1 MGYRLPS
8 FCFHTFN
15 IFRQLRFINPLS
27 VSSSW
32 CQFFRGHNHSKPF
45 CFNKSQYLSSPPSL
59 LLQNTYHG
67 VLMYFLCQVG
77 SPSFCSL
84 SLSLFFFAIR
94 SLIQTHVSL
103 QIASGNILKSGGK
116 ITLENIIFVS
126 KSISS
131 PVRSIFFDWFAFS
144 GNVHRYKLA
153 GL

>member
-1 MGYRLPS
+1 MIFLCQLTLKNYMGYRLPS

-32 CQFFRGHNHSKPF
+32 CQFFRGHNHSQPF

-84 SLSLFFFAIR
+84 SLFFFCYPVSHSNPRFSSNCIWKYLEIWWQNYIR
-94 SLIQTHVSL
+94 KYYFRQ
-103 QIASGNILKSGGK
+103 
-116 ITLENIIFVS
+116 
-126 KSISS
+126 
-131 PVRSIFFDWFAFS
+131 
-144 GNVHRYKLA
+144 
-153 GL
+153 

>member
-1 MGYRLPS
+1 MIFLCQLTLKNYMGYRLPS

-84 SLSLFFFAIR
+84 SLSFFFCYPVSHSNPRFSSNCIWKYLEIWWQNYIR
-94 SLIQTHVSL
+94 KYYFRQ
-103 QIASGNILKSGGK
+103 
-116 ITLENIIFVS
+116 
-126 KSISS
+126 
-131 PVRSIFFDWFAFS
+131 
-144 GNVHRYKLA
+144 
-153 GL
+153 